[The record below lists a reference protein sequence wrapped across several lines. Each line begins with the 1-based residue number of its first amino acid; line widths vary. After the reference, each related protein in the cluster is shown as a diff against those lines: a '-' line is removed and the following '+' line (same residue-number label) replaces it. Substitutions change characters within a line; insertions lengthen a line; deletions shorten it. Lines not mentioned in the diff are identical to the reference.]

1 MNKNRTIKPWY
12 FNFKAL
18 AYYIDRPLSFQKSLR
33 SFCFIVCLLS
43 FAVTRAQNKLQKEIS
58 AEHIK
63 VISIQGDQF
72 FNIIVS
78 SSKKDKISISSILD
92 GEYQNDFQLVV
103 TEENNTLNLSLAY
116 LSLIDMPDDKRNAH
130 KVIAAMLYL
139 EIPEHLSLNIISD
152 IGHVTLNGVFNTLSI
167 DLLQGQCSVKG
178 ESKSAIINTLD
189 GDISIV
195 TKSAT
200 VEAKSNHGKVVID
213 NFNNKDAI
221 WKLTSING
229 NITVAKPN

>member
-1 MNKNRTIKPWY
+1 M
-12 FNFKAL
+12 
-18 AYYIDRPLSFQKSLR
+18 R

-43 FAVTRAQNKLQKEIS
+43 FAVTRAQNKLQKEFS
-58 AEHIK
+58 AEHIE

-103 TEENNTLNLSLAY
+103 KEENNTLNLRLAY

-152 IGHVTLNGVFNTLSI
+152 IGHVTLNGVFNSLSI
-167 DLLQGQCSVKG
+167 ELLQGQCSVKG

-213 NFNNKDAI
+213 DFNNKDAI

>member
-1 MNKNRTIKPWY
+1 M
-12 FNFKAL
+12 
-18 AYYIDRPLSFQKSLR
+18 
-33 SFCFIVCLLS
+33 S

-103 TEENNTLNLSLAY
+103 KEENNTLNLSLAY

-152 IGHVTLNGVFNTLSI
+152 IGHVTLNGVFNSLSI
-167 DLLQGQCSVKG
+167 ELLQGQCSVKG

-200 VEAKSNHGKVVID
+200 VEAKSNHGKVIID
-213 NFNNKDAI
+213 DFNNKDAI